1 MNVELRE
8 VTAETV
14 RAVCRLEVSAD
25 QQAYVAPVAVSIAQA
40 HFEPSAIFRAV
51 YADEQLVG
59 FILWRD
65 GDRPKAAYLWRF
77 MIDKAHQKMGFARS
91 ALLLMFAELRA
102 RGFDMLTTS
111 IVRGEHSPLGFYLS
125 LGFIET
131 NETTRGGEWILQRR
145 L

>member
-25 QQAYVAPVAVSIAQA
+25 QQSYVAPVAVSIAQA
-40 HFEPSAIFRAV
+40 HFESSATFRAIH
-51 YADEQLVG
+51 AHDQLVG

-65 GDRPKAAYLWRF
+65 GNRPKTAYLWRF
-77 MIDKAHQKMGFARS
+77 MIDKAHQKKGYARS
-91 ALLLMFAELRA
+91 ALLLMFSELKA
-102 RGFDMLTTS
+102 RGFDGLTTS

-125 LGFIET
+125 LGFVET
-131 NETTRGGEWILQRR
+131 NEITRSGEWILQRS